1 MNFIDKEY
9 RVADKQKGNC
19 MKFFDLFKSGDKT
32 VLSNAAMDGSR
43 PALTVGQAEKLLG
56 DKIDH
61 MVMYNMKTLKPL
73 KDTYNEQKV
82 IYGGHV
88 SAYATTL
95 KDMCAHSIIFKNKK
109 PMWIV
114 AKTVSAWE
122 DKDYHLLKSNTK
134 YDEYGCLI
142 IGNAIFYD
150 FKQKKYITLYPNGDW
165 VRVDKTYRSYNAAR
179 ESILNTFVTLCSTY
193 VK

>member
-1 MNFIDKEY
+1 
-9 RVADKQKGNC
+9 
-19 MKFFDLFKSGDKT
+19 MKFFDLFRTGNKT

-43 PALTVGQAEKLLG
+43 PELTVGMAEKLLG
-56 DKIDH
+56 DKLDY

-73 KDTYNEQKV
+73 KNTYNEQKV
-82 IYGGHV
+82 IYGGYV

-122 DKDYHLLKSNTK
+122 DKEYHLLKSNTK
-134 YDEYGCLI
+134 YDEYGCSFFDELYYL
-142 IGNAIFYD
+142 N
-150 FKQKKYITLYPNGDW
+150 KKYKLEEL
-165 VRVDKTYRSYNAAR
+165 K
-179 ESILNTFVTLCSTY
+179 
-193 VK
+193 